1 MKLTTTNFDD
11 LEMTLTLYQLLNV
24 DIFRKNT
31 TLDPNNSLIF
41 GKDESYFKKMCIKRL
56 IEPRQVQSN
65 SIPCS
70 KLAR

>member
-41 GKDESYFKKMCIKRL
+41 GKDENYI
-56 IEPRQVQSN
+56 
-65 SIPCS
+65 
-70 KLAR
+70 